1 MNEIFTANELSKIF
15 DKSIHF
21 GVQNLKTSSKDI
33 KDGDLFIAIKGE
45 NVDGHDFVK
54 EALDKG
60 AVLAIVE
67 KKLSGIDE
75 NRQIIVD
82 SYQSALKKLAKFAVT
97 RANSKIIGLTGSVG
111 KTTTK
116 DMLKHLLSKQ
126 ENFKN
131 SVHASE
137 KNLNS
142 QIGLPISA
150 ARTSA
155 NTKISIFEM
164 GMSAHGEI
172 KNLIE
177 IAPPKISLITTV
189 CETHLKFFDSIFDI
203 AKAKSEIFET
213 TVPQEFA
220 VIPQDSPYADFL
232 KEKAEKCGIKKI
244 FSFGFAHD
252 ADIRILSYEFLDE
265 GFKVFVNFVGEEV
278 LYYLPCNNIAA
289 IPNSAAAIFTAHL
302 ASDVSCKELAAA
314 METFSPTHG
323 RGELIHLQK
332 KNILVIDDSYNACPT
347 SVRAA
352 IQSMGRYKNRR
363 KILILGDMRELG
375 QGEVNFHRGLSP
387 AIDKFG
393 IDIVYTCGNL
403 AKKLFDNLR
412 EEKKGQWFENSVQAA
427 SEISNL
433 VQDGDCILIKGS
445 RFMKMELIVEAL
457 KNL

>member
-1 MNEIFTANELSKIF
+1 MNEIFTAEELSKIF

-150 ARTSA
+150 ARTPA

-177 IAPPKISLITTV
+177 MIII
-189 CETHLKFFDSIFDI
+189 
-203 AKAKSEIFET
+203 
-213 TVPQEFA
+213 
-220 VIPQDSPYADFL
+220 
-232 KEKAEKCGIKKI
+232 
-244 FSFGFAHD
+244 
-252 ADIRILSYEFLDE
+252 
-265 GFKVFVNFVGEEV
+265 
-278 LYYLPCNNIAA
+278 
-289 IPNSAAAIFTAHL
+289 
-302 ASDVSCKELAAA
+302 
-314 METFSPTHG
+314 
-323 RGELIHLQK
+323 
-332 KNILVIDDSYNACPT
+332 
-347 SVRAA
+347 
-352 IQSMGRYKNRR
+352 
-363 KILILGDMRELG
+363 
-375 QGEVNFHRGLSP
+375 
-387 AIDKFG
+387 
-393 IDIVYTCGNL
+393 
-403 AKKLFDNLR
+403 
-412 EEKKGQWFENSVQAA
+412 
-427 SEISNL
+427 
-433 VQDGDCILIKGS
+433 
-445 RFMKMELIVEAL
+445 MK
-457 KNL
+457 